1 MAQLELE
8 PFSKQIPFHDTEL
21 FLDGA
26 RQYLRVD
33 LNSRLSS
40 KWGESIWKSPTL

>member
-33 LNSRLSS
+33 LNSS